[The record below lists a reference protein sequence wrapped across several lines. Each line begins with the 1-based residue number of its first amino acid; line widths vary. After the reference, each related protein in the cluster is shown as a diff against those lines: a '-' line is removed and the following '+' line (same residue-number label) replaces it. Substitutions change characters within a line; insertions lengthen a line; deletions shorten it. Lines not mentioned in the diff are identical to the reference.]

1 MIVLDLINK
10 IKNGEDLPYKI
21 KYNGKKYIYNY
32 KCLEYFEEN
41 TECIHD
47 SLMNNI
53 NFIYELFNKIEII
66 EENKIIEK
74 INDKKMLISKTNEII
89 ISKINEMIEEINKL
103 IKRGDK

>member
-10 IKNGEDLPYKI
+10 INNGEDLPYKI

-32 KCLEYFEEN
+32 KCLEYFEE
-41 TECIHD
+41 ECIQYN
-47 SLMNNI
+47 LMNNI
-53 NFIYELFNKIEII
+53 YFTYELFNEIEII
-66 EENKIIEK
+66 EENKVIEK

-89 ISKINEMIEEINKL
+89 ISKINEMIEVINKL